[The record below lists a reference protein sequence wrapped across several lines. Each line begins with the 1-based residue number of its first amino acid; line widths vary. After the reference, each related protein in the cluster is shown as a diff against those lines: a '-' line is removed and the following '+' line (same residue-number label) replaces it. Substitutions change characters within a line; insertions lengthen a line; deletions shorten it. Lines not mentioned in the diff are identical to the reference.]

1 MLNPKNKEHY
11 LELVIAKFN
20 DGVINVTQENGDAD
34 LLIKNRIISKLFQPL
49 FQKTLIIGD
58 NKISFTSEP
67 KANSKE
73 RARIFVIQHTEFSL
87 SIAQQYVLFHIPSP
101 WY

>member
-11 LELVIAKFN
+11 LELMIAKFN

-58 NKISFTSEP
+58 YKISFTSEP

-87 SIAQQYVLFHIPSP
+87 SIA
-101 WY
+101 